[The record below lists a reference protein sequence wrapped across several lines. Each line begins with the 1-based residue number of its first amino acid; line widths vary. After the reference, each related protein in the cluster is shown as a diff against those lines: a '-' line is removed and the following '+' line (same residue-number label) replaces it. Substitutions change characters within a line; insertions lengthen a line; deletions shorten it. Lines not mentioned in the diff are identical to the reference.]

1 MWVTLYF
8 FQDFQVKYFV
18 CSLQHTCDRKPA
30 IKPWL
35 RKLSHSIIVEG
46 LVCELCGRRS
56 GEKFQL
62 CPTRA
67 ELVVWFMGPSLWN
80 EGAVLDETLKFLL
93 AFKIYVF
100 VEHKENEEICCQPHS
115 KLIKVVGLEPCFPD
129 LQLMEISRN
138 I

>member
-1 MWVTLYF
+1 MQQFHVGYTIF
-8 FQDFQVKYFV
+8 FSKDFQVKYFV

-67 ELVVWFMGPSLWN
+67 ELVVWFMGPSL
-80 EGAVLDETLKFLL
+80 
-93 AFKIYVF
+93 
-100 VEHKENEEICCQPHS
+100 
-115 KLIKVVGLEPCFPD
+115 
-129 LQLMEISRN
+129 
-138 I
+138 